1 MSLYGVANS
10 RSSSSSFSTG
20 LNDSVSCTLV
30 TVKEWLMLMG
40 PQLCKQDFSIIQSFN
55 CNRKYLSPFVPL
67 VELPFVILPC
77 LVLPKPKPFLGSF
90 TLDAVATLDSCVTIE
105 KKLDQFLSLHWQSPL
120 QNPHECEWAFRLFFI
135 RYLEIVII
143 VFSNSKGNN
152 NP

>member
-90 TLDAVATLDSCVTIE
+90 TLDAVASIGQLRYHRE
-105 KKLDQFLSLHWQSPL
+105 KARSVPISALTKSTAES
-120 QNPHECEWAFRLFFI
+120 A
-135 RYLEIVII
+135 
-143 VFSNSKGNN
+143 
-152 NP
+152 